1 MNIGDKVRALHE
13 DIEGHI
19 SKFLPDG
26 VIEVE
31 TADGFGFPLHKNEL
45 VMVSA
50 QEAEAFGEDEIQK
63 VEIKKPIKPKAEKGL
78 YLIFEP
84 LTGDKLVRMR
94 VYNNTS
100 QGILFALYE
109 KSTGVYKKSTAGV
122 IGSKN
127 TADGTVFSLEDFDN
141 WPSFVFQFN
150 DLPDKTDTLPR
161 VKQKEVKMKASVFF
175 KSKTEATPIGTPGWS
190 FQIDQSE
197 VKINIDQLKDSLVNT
212 STPTKEAV
220 AAVTEI
226 DLHSEA
232 IGLDAKLPK
241 NDYLPLQLNAFEKA
255 LDNAIRASLN
265 DITFIHGV
273 GNGKLQFEIQKRL
286 SNHPNVATFADAR
299 KEKFGYG
306 ATKAILK

>member
-45 VMVSA
+45 VVVSS
-50 QEAEAFGEDEIQK
+50 QEAEEFGEDEVQK
-63 VEIKKPIKPKAEKGL
+63 VDIKKPIRPKAEKGL

-84 LTGDKLVRMR
+84 LPGDKLVKLR

-109 KSTGVYKKSTAGV
+109 KHLGIYKKSTAGIV
-122 IGSKN
+122 GAKN
-127 TADGTVFSLEDFDN
+127 TADGTVFALEDFDN
-141 WPSFVFQFN
+141 WPTFVVQFN
-150 DLPDKTDTLPR
+150 DLPEKTDLLPR

-175 KSKTEATPIGTPGWS
+175 KSKTEATPIGNPGWS

-197 VKINIDQLKDSLVNT
+197 VKIDIDQLKDNLVNT
-212 STPTKEAV
+212 STPIKEAV
-220 AAVTEI
+220 EAVTEI
-226 DLHSEA
+226 DLHS
-232 IGLDAKLPK
+232 DALNIASDLPK
-241 NDYLPLQLNAFEKA
+241 NNYLPLQLTAFEKA
-255 LDNAIRASLN
+255 LDNAVRANLN
-265 DITFIHGV
+265 EITFIHGV

-286 SNHPNVATFADAR
+286 SKHPNVATFTDAR

-306 ATKAILK
+306 ATKATLK